1 MTIPLKLDD
10 SKRDE
15 LRGTFGPALYIV
27 ESDEGDDIVFRKPT
41 PAEYKRFKATALDEN
56 KRMHADDN
64 LVRDVV
70 VFPDPKTP
78 EFSEL
83 VTRLPALP
91 TALSKQILK
100 TAGYTEGLEAKKL

>member
-1 MTIPLKLDD
+1 MTIKLDD
-10 SKRDE
+10 AKRDE
-15 LRGTFGPALYIV
+15 LRGTFGPGLWAV
-27 ESDEGDDIVFRKPT
+27 ESDEGDDVVFRKPT
-41 PAEYKRFKATALDEN
+41 PQEYKRFKATALDES

-70 VFPDPKTP
+70 VFPDPKSP
-78 EFSEL
+78 EYTEL
-83 VTRLPALP
+83 FTRLPALP